1 MPRRLAGSR
10 GTYKPRSEE
19 SRPPWRLLVGLGW
32 SVLTLQRRSF
42 ASDAQAAIARVRPQ
56 PAIVGAEHIPARGP
70 CLVACNHFHYGNRG
84 GWWTALLVSAALSA
98 HRAPE
103 ADRELRWVMTDA
115 WTYPEGTWKSR
126 ILTPLSRWVF
136 RRVARVYGFVS
147 MPPMP
152 PRPWELEARALS
164 VLQAVRLA
172 RKLAQSGGMMGLA
185 PEGRDIEE
193 GLGEPPENAGRFI
206 ALLVEAG
213 LPILPVGVTE
223 AEGRMRVAFGALFRP
238 QIPAGKEERDT
249 IVAREVMGAIER
261 VILPQP
267 SSHR

>member
-1 MPRRLAGSR
+1 MITPVTTQEQARGYSPPLRLLAG
-10 GTYKPRSEE
+10 
-19 SRPPWRLLVGLGW
+19 LAW
-32 SVLTLQRRSF
+32 SVLTLRRRSF
-42 ASDAQAAIARVRPQ
+42 ARDSQAAIERVRPQ
-56 PAIVGAEHIPARGP
+56 PVVVGAEHIPPRGP
-70 CLVACNHFHYGNRG
+70 CLVACNHYHRGSQG
-84 GWWTALLVSAALSA
+84 GWWTALLVGAALAA

-115 WTYPEGTWKSR
+115 WTYPEGTWQSR

-152 PRPWELEARALS
+152 PRPWELAARALG

-172 RKLAQSGGMMGLA
+172 REMAQSGGMVGLA

-193 GLGEPPENAGRFI
+193 GLGEPPGNAGRFI

-223 AEGRMRVAFGALFRP
+223 AQGRMRVAFGALFRP
-238 QIPAGKEERDT
+238 EIPAGKGERDEA
-249 IVAREVMGAIER
+249 VSREVMGAIGR
-261 VILPQP
+261 VMKVQDAQLV
-267 SSHR
+267 

>member
-1 MPRRLAGSR
+1 MRATRHNSRL
-10 GTYKPRSEE
+10 TFQPY
-19 SRPPWRLLVGLGW
+19 RPPLWLFAGLVW
-32 SVLTLQRRSF
+32 SVLTLRRRSF
-42 ASDAQAAIARVRPQ
+42 ARDSQMAIERLRPQ
-56 PAIVGAEHIPARGP
+56 PEILGAEHIPSRGP
-70 CLVACNHFHYGNRG
+70 CLVTCNHYHRGNRG
-84 GWWTALLVSAALSA
+84 GWWTGLLVSAALAA

-126 ILTPLSRWVF
+126 VLTPLSRWVF

-152 PRPWELEARALS
+152 PRPWELEARALA
-164 VLQAVRLA
+164 VLRAVREA
-172 RKLAQSGGMMGLA
+172 RRAAQNGGMIGLA
-185 PEGRDIEE
+185 PEGRDVEE

-223 AEGRMRVAFGALFRP
+223 VEGRMRIAFGELFRP
-238 QIPAGKEERDT
+238 EIPTGKEARDRLVT
-249 IVAREVMGAIER
+249 RKVMEAIGKAMAG
-261 VILPQP
+261 
-267 SSHR
+267 